1 MHHIY
6 FVRLSI
12 RISIKEMATIIQS
25 QLNKY
30 VNKMHR
36 WSLNILVKDYNL
48 QSKDKHIFMVDLIQK
63 SLKH

>member
-1 MHHIY
+1 MSDWA
-6 FVRLSI
+6 FERFSA
-12 RISIKEMATIIQS
+12 KEMTTIIQS

-48 QSKDKHIFMVDLIQK
+48 QSTDKHIFMVDLIQK

>member
-1 MHHIY
+1 MKPAVIGLDSESIY
-6 FVRLSI
+6 
-12 RISIKEMATIIQS
+12 TTCQYT
-25 QLNKY
+25 LNKY

-36 WSLNILVKDYNL
+36 WSLDILVKDYNL

>member
-1 MHHIY
+1 MNQWCYGKI
-6 FVRLSI
+6 
-12 RISIKEMATIIQS
+12 E
-25 QLNKY
+25 Y